1 MKVYNINKLRV
12 VFFGAVLSLSLITLT
27 FMQINLKNVDN
38 ETESHITSKFIKVPL
53 ALSLLW
59 SNSNVLRGD
68 YGDYSRNDIIADNE
82 LEQYDDYDQYY
93 EDDGPINEI
102 FKDGD
107 FDTNVSLPH
116 KFQSPIKVIISRSLI
131 PKKVIT
137 EDNLYWSQWIEN
149 LMSKGLSDNNVSHF
163 LNRIK
168 LTKVIRVESP
178 TWNKCGRAKNQ
189 FVVFED
195 GTEVCARYRYPHQY
209 LVFGEIMSFYLSR
222 LLGINNVPTVALVNT
237 SDHIW
242 NNVWN
247 NSLSNEWRRNTTV
260 ALIEWI
266 DNLRRDRMP
275 SLILDALINNK
286 TIRSND
292 IRLKNM
298 TSAELVELMQWSD
311 LLIFDYITGN
321 YDRVASM
328 QDAALKQNN
337 TTILKVITITQTL
350 YNTCSQEQKP

>member
-1 MKVYNINKLRV
+1 
-12 VFFGAVLSLSLITLT
+12 
-27 FMQINLKNVDN
+27 
-38 ETESHITSKFIKVPL
+38 
-53 ALSLLW
+53 
-59 SNSNVLRGD
+59 
-68 YGDYSRNDIIADNE
+68 
-82 LEQYDDYDQYY
+82 
-93 EDDGPINEI
+93 
-102 FKDGD
+102 
-107 FDTNVSLPH
+107 
-116 KFQSPIKVIISRSLI
+116 
-131 PKKVIT
+131 
-137 EDNLYWSQWIEN
+137 
-149 LMSKGLSDNNVSHF
+149 
-163 LNRIK
+163 
-168 LTKVIRVESP
+168 
-178 TWNKCGRAKNQ
+178 
-189 FVVFED
+189 
-195 GTEVCARYRYPHQY
+195 
-209 LVFGEIMSFYLSR
+209 MSFYLSR

-247 NSLSNEWRRNTTV
+247 NSLSKEWRRNTTV

-328 QDAALKQNN
+328 QDAALKENN

-350 YNTCSQEQKP
+350 YNTCSQKQKP